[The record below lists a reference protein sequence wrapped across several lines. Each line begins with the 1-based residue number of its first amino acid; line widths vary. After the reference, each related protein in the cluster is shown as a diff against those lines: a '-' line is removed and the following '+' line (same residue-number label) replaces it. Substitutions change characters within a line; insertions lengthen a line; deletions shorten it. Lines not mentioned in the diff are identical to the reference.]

1 MTTETKL
8 RVVLEDYH
16 NIMDMVESKFRLD
29 KEKVV
34 ERNDLSTKEMYSLLA
49 EIRMEEIERETAEQ
63 NKAISQIISIFK
75 ETQP

>member
-1 MTTETKL
+1 MTIETKL
-8 RVVLEDYH
+8 RVVLEEYH
-16 NIMDMVESKFRLD
+16 NTMDMVESKLRLD

-75 ETQP
+75 EAQP